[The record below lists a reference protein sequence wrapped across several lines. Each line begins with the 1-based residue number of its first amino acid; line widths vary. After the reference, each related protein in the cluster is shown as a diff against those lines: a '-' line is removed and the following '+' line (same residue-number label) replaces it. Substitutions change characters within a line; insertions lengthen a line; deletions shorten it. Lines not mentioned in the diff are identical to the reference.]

1 MLILPYTN
9 GFRIDLNQLSQ
20 RILHTSCNGCGTSL
34 SYIKIGKFICSKLT
48 CRVNRSTRLICNYI
62 LNLRFRNLLQHIN
75 NNLLRLSGSST
86 ISNRNQGNAILLD
99 HSFYCI
105 LRSANL
111 LLVSRS
117 SWINNCGIQNFSSRI
132 YNSQLTACTEGR
144 VPSKDSLSG
153 DWRLHEKLLQ
163 IFAKYFDSSV
173 LCLLSQVT
181 SDLALDCRSDQT
193 LVTVLCH
200 FFQNRCSKWIVA
212 SDHLLLKVTKNI
224 FFWCSYLDSE
234 EFLFLTTVQRQHTMS
249 SQLLHRLFKLIIHL
263 IYRLCLRIF
272 CRRTDSSFFGSKITD
287 VDSIICLIGNML
299 CNNVLCTSN
308 GICHR
313 SNLFFLGNKGFCF
326 FLDGLACHLKHNNI
340 GQRLQTFFLGNCCP
354 GTSLRTVWAVKILY
368 YYQCLCCQDLCFQL
382 FCQFSLVLNAGKNLI
397 LLVFQISKISQ
408 SFVQVTK
415 LLII

>member
-20 RILHTSCNGCGTSL
+20 RILNTSCNGCGTSL

-111 LLVSRS
+111 LLVSRG

-144 VPSKDSLSG
+144 IPSKDSLSG

-163 IFAKYFDSSV
+163 VLAKDFDSTV
-173 LCLLSQVT
+173 FCLLCQVT
-181 SDLALDCRSDQT
+181 SDLTLDCRRNKT
-193 LVTVLCH
+193 LVAVLCYL
-200 FFQNRCSKWIVA
+200 FQDWCGKRVFTG
-212 SDHLLLKVTKNI
+212 DHLLLQVAENI
-224 FFWCSYLDSE
+224 FLRCCYLNSK
-234 EFLFLTTVQRQHTMS
+234 EFLFLTAVQRQHTMS
-249 SQLLHRLFKLIIHL
+249 SQLLHRLFKFVIHFVN
-263 IYRLCLRIF
+263 RLCLRIL
-272 CRRTDSSFFGSKITD
+272 CHRTDGSFLCSKVTD
-287 VDSIICLIGNML
+287 VDSVICLVGNML
-299 CNNVLCTSN
+299 CNNILRTSN
-308 GICHR
+308 GVCHR
-313 SNLFFLGNKGFCF
+313 SNLFFL
-326 FLDGLACHLKHNNI
+326 
-340 GQRLQTFFLGNCCP
+340 
-354 GTSLRTVWAVKILY
+354 
-368 YYQCLCCQDLCFQL
+368 
-382 FCQFSLVLNAGKNLI
+382 
-397 LLVFQISKISQ
+397 
-408 SFVQVTK
+408 
-415 LLII
+415 